1 MWVTQR
7 EIRHIQFLCQ
17 WKLIFLVN
25 KALNWI
31 LTHFLSLY
39 QNTSLAQLLSHVAEV
54 EGLSNQVLRWKEVHS
69 SCMLSDRSAWWPSSC
84 WIHIVI
90 SCSIIIN
97 SVIIMSYIEFCFCN
111 KNLFWKNVFWLPVPR
126 VSVRLWITWVCIIP
140 WLILWMLMTYD
151 LAAFK
156 GLFHVVCFSH
166 WSLSW
171 YLKAELEERLV
182 LHEGLKYIHRFT
194 EASLTVWT
202 NRTNCFG
209 PRCITWWCHDSL
221 TNRSTRVQGCAQILW
236 VLWFYG
242 WADHV
247 LSQDKLQNRR
257 DDIYVTQYN
266 INT

>member
-17 WKLIFLVN
+17 WKLVFLVN

-140 WLILWMLMTYD
+140 SLILWMLMTFD

-156 GLFHVVCFSH
+156 GLFHVVCLFFSLIFKLIFKSGAGGEISSSWRVKIYPPFHRSFSH
-166 WSLSW
+166 S
-171 YLKAELEERLV
+171 V
-182 LHEGLKYIHRFT
+182 
-194 EASLTVWT
+194 
-202 NRTNCFG
+202 N
-209 PRCITWWCHDSL
+209 
-221 TNRSTRVQGCAQILW
+221 
-236 VLWFYG
+236 
-242 WADHV
+242 
-247 LSQDKLQNRR
+247 
-257 DDIYVTQYN
+257 
-266 INT
+266 